1 MRFKFHRSVLI
12 VQCIVV
18 CMLVV
23 CAPGLSESSSPKNLK
38 DFTAFSFI
46 DNQEINT
53 AEMRGKILVLVFGS
67 IYCKPCVELLPVM
80 DELNERYKNSDVRIL
95 LLDIDM
101 AVDPE
106 LQREFVGRH
115 AIKSPYIIN
124 ALPIARDNKVYM
136 LPTTLIVD
144 REGEVL
150 TRIYGF
156 KKIKKFDKVI
166 KKQRPIFAV
175 FEPEPQQGH
184 HKDHQ
189 KPYSAVELDN
199 ASVLDNATVP
209 DNATALDNAT
219 EPDNASAAA
228 NLEGN

>member
-23 CAPGLSESSSPKNLK
+23 CAPGLSASSSPKNLK
-38 DFTAFSFI
+38 DFTAFNFI
-46 DNQEINT
+46 DNQKINT
-53 AEMRGKILVLVFGS
+53 AEMRGKILVIVFGS

-80 DELNERYKNSDVRIL
+80 DELNERYKHSDVRIL

-101 AVDPE
+101 KVDPK
-106 LQREFVGRH
+106 LQREFVKRH
-115 AIKSPYIIN
+115 AIKAPYIIS
-124 ALPIARDNKVYM
+124 ALPIARDNKIYM

-156 KKIKKFDKVI
+156 KKIKKFEKVI
-166 KKQRPIFAV
+166 KKQRPIFV
-175 FEPEPQQGH
+175 VPEPEPQPEH

-189 KPYSAVELDN
+189 NPLSAIDLDN
-199 ASVLDNATVP
+199 ASALDNATVP

-219 EPDNASAAA
+219 EPDNASAAD
-228 NLEGN
+228 NLGGH

>member
-1 MRFKFHRSVLI
+1 
-12 VQCIVV
+12 
-18 CMLVV
+18 MLVV
-23 CAPGLSESSSPKNLK
+23 CAPGLSALSSAEDLK

-53 AEMRGKILVLVFGS
+53 AEMRGKILVMVFGS
-67 IYCKPCVELLPVM
+67 IYCKPCVQLLPVM
-80 DELNERYKNSDVRIL
+80 NELHELYKNSDVRIL

-101 AVDPE
+101 KVEPE
-106 LQREFVGRH
+106 LQREFVKRH

-124 ALPIARDNKVYM
+124 ALHIARDNKVYM

-166 KKQRPIFAV
+166 KKQRPIFIV
-175 FEPEPQQGH
+175 PQPEH
-184 HKDHQ
+184 HTDHQ
-189 KPYSAVELDN
+189 KPHAAVELDN
-199 ASVLDNATVP
+199 ASALDNATVS
-209 DNATALDNAT
+209 DNASALDNAT
-219 EPDNASAAA
+219 VSDNASVPV
-228 NLEGN
+228 NLEGQ

>member
-1 MRFKFHRSVLI
+1 MRFKFYRPVLI

-23 CAPGLSESSSPKNLK
+23 CAPGLSASSSVEELK

-53 AEMRGKILVLVFGS
+53 AEMRGKILVMVFGS

-80 DELNERYKNSDVRIL
+80 NVLNERYKNSDVRIL

-106 LQREFVGRH
+106 LQRGFVGRQ
-115 AIKSPYIIN
+115 AITPPYIIN

-175 FEPEPQQGH
+175 LEPEPQREH

-189 KPYSAVELDN
+189 KPHSAVELDN
-199 ASVLDNATVP
+199 ATALDNATVP
-209 DNATALDNAT
+209 DNASALDNAT
-219 EPDNASAAA
+219 VPDNASVTA
-228 NLEGN
+228 NLEG